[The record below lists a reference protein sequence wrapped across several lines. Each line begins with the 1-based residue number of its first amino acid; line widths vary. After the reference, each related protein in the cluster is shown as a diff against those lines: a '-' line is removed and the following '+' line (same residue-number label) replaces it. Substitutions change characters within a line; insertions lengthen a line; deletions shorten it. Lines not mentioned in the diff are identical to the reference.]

1 MPALRLRKG
10 PRRLFNFNI
19 LFKLIVCFVKNF
31 LISVFIAVCE
41 VREIIFR
48 STVMPWKYAQMKLP
62 KLINSTIFENNF
74 FLELKVMTNI
84 EPVGCIL

>member
-19 LFKLIVCFVKNF
+19 LFKLIVCFVKKF
-31 LISVFIAVCE
+31 LISVFMLSLISV
-41 VREIIFR
+41 F
-48 STVMPWKYAQMKLP
+48 MP

>member
-1 MPALRLRKG
+1 
-10 PRRLFNFNI
+10 
-19 LFKLIVCFVKNF
+19 
-31 LISVFIAVCE
+31 
-41 VREIIFR
+41 
-48 STVMPWKYAQMKLP
+48 MPWKYAQMKLP